1 MSEREP
7 TSRRPCPARTSIS
20 RAGGW
25 DRPGRERRDA
35 RAFGPAAHAPEQPP
49 RRPAIPSRPRAT
61 RRTAH
66 RPLPSGPREEPMSE
80 LAVITIRADTYEVT
94 EIPVGYAV
102 IVIDESGEDG
112 PVAVRYTDSGSEE
125 GERVDPGIQ
134 PEDETTEIV
143 VALDPDLDPTVTH
156 TPAGVDVR
164 FD

>member
-1 MSEREP
+1 
-7 TSRRPCPARTSIS
+7 
-20 RAGGW
+20 
-25 DRPGRERRDA
+25 
-35 RAFGPAAHAPEQPP
+35 
-49 RRPAIPSRPRAT
+49 
-61 RRTAH
+61 
-66 RPLPSGPREEPMSE
+66 MSE
-80 LAVITIRADTYEVT
+80 LAIITIQADTYEVT

-112 PVAVRYTDSGSEE
+112 PVAVRYTDSGSDE
-125 GERVDPGIQ
+125 GERVDPRVQ